1 MGTNE
6 KLEYE
11 YEHGKKPERK
21 VALILLIFIILL
33 IAFVPN
39 DWRAIL
45 TGFYTPF
52 IPVGLG
58 WTILI
63 LGSLALLI
71 LFNRGEKSRGY

>member
-1 MGTNE
+1 MATNE

-21 VALILLIFIILL
+21 VALILLILIILL
-33 IAFVPN
+33 IASVPN

-45 TGFYTPF
+45 TGFFTPF
-52 IPVGLG
+52 FPVGLG

-63 LGSLALLI
+63 LGSLVLLI
-71 LFNRGEKSRGY
+71 LYNRGEKSRGY